1 MFVTL
6 NCASLH
12 GKRSTPDPTV
22 FPLIQ
27 EPSHYDDDLT
37 DEASDAV
44 ANAAIEGSL
53 LSITLH
59 VEEAGQRLD
68 RVLAGHPDLD
78 AAAIS
83 RARLQ
88 ALILEGALTF
98 DGRTIASA
106 SEKAK
111 AGTYRLVL
119 PAPRIAE
126 PQPEDHKLTI
136 LFEDAHLIIVDKPA
150 GMAAHP
156 APGTPSG
163 TLVNALLHHCAGSL
177 SGIGGVARPGIVHR
191 LDKDTSGVMVAAK
204 SDGAHAGLSALFAA
218 HDIDRVYTALVR
230 GVPEPEAGLIV
241 TQIGRSPTDRKKMA
255 VLKSGGREAI
265 TRYRVEQTYGPAAK
279 PYAARITC
287 RLETGRTHQIRVHM
301 AHKGTPCLADG
312 VYGGGPPALIVREAI
327 AAAGLMRQALHAS
340 LLGFIHPMTGERL
353 SFETPLPQD
362 MANLAERLAAP

>member
-1 MFVTL
+1 
-6 NCASLH
+6 
-12 GKRSTPDPTV
+12 
-22 FPLIQ
+22 LIQ
-27 EPSHYDDDLT
+27 EPSPFDDDLM
-37 DEASDAV
+37 DEAPEAQ
-44 ANAAIEGSL
+44 AEGALEGSL
-53 LSITLH
+53 LSVTLRA
-59 VEEAGQRLD
+59 EEAGQRLD
-68 RVLAGHPDLD
+68 RVLAGHPDLE

-88 ALILEGALTF
+88 ALILEGALTYQ
-98 DGRTIASA
+98 GRTLASA

-111 AGTYRLVL
+111 AGTYHLIL
-119 PAPRIAE
+119 PAPRLAQ
-126 PQPEDHKLTI
+126 PQPEDLELI
-136 LFEDAHLIIVDKPA
+136 VLFEDAHLIVVDKPA

-204 SDGAHAGLSALFAA
+204 SDAAHAGLSALFAA

-230 GVPEPEAGLIV
+230 GVPEPQAGLIV
-241 TQIGRSPTDRKKMA
+241 TQIGRSLTDRKKMA

-265 TRYRVEQTYGPAAK
+265 TRYRVEQSFGPEAK
-279 PYAARITC
+279 PHAARITC

-312 VYGGGPPALIVREAI
+312 VYGGGPPTQIVRDAI
-327 AAAGLMRQALHAS
+327 LEAGLTRQALHAS
-340 LLGFIHPMTGERL
+340 ILGFIHPITGERL
-353 SFETPLPQD
+353 SFETPLPPD
-362 MANLAERLAAP
+362 MATLAALLAVP